1 MHLQKS
7 GVAFLYIS
15 HYLEEIYEICDS
27 ATVLRDGEVVASG
40 PLAEMPKERIV
51 SAMVGD
57 IGRSKSDWRSSAAAS
72 TSSPPCLQVRNLT
85 FHGILQNL
93 NFTFS
98 PRPSLALSAL

>member
-57 IGRSKSDWRSSAAAS
+57 IGRSKSDWRSSAAPS
-72 TSSPPCLQVRNLT
+72 TSSPPCLQVRTLS
-85 FHGILQNL
+85 FHVLLPNVS
-93 NFTFS
+93 FTV
-98 PRPSLALSAL
+98 PDVDALGLRGL